1 MYLTKVSEDYY
12 LAEPRLLG
20 ESFFVAAGFSLRFP
34 RPKGLWRKLKLAA
47 TNTIPPRF
55 RAK

>member
-1 MYLTKVSEDYY
+1 MYLRKVSEDYY
-12 LAEPRLLG
+12 LAKPRLLG
-20 ESFFVAAGFSLRFP
+20 ESFFVAVGFSLRFP

-47 TNTIPPRF
+47 TNTILPRF